1 MDGQGSVM
9 AQGPERSDRPFP
21 APPGLSAQ
29 EASTHE
35 AVREAVL
42 RDIEAKVAEKM
53 DEVWQKGQQMLAQ
66 VQKKQQEKT
75 EQLTAQI
82 VQCKEQQAALER
94 ENQALKQVLTD
105 LAQKLMQLG
114 KDSPG
119 LSSAPTTASNT
130 ATPQRSDTGPE
141 AEYSSTPLREVP
153 PFPQPLQPPAP
164 LLLSEALCS
173 SSPMHLSLASTL
185 QACGPM
191 VFSMTLRKADGAELG
206 LNVKPLDEVLLVEGV
221 RPEGAVEAWNRQCAS
236 SAHPERVVLAGD
248 RIRSVNNQTDP
259 EKMLEEC
266 REKQLLKLTLVRGD
280 GPVPEIPSKSLRA
293 DASEF
298 VPKAPE

>member
-1 MDGQGSVM
+1 MQRNG
-9 AQGPERSDRPFP
+9 ERP
-21 APPGLSAQ
+21 ATERKPLAT
-29 EASTHE
+29 ACK

-141 AEYSSTPLREVP
+141 AEYSSTPLREDPSQVP

-221 RPEGAVEAWNRQCAS
+221 RPEGAVEAWNRPAVPILSAWCWRETGFAAS
-236 SAHPERVVLAGD
+236 
-248 RIRSVNNQTDP
+248 TT
-259 EKMLEEC
+259 
-266 REKQLLKLTLVRGD
+266 KLTRRRCWRSA
-280 GPVPEIPSKSLRA
+280 EKS
-293 DASEF
+293 SF
-298 VPKAPE
+298 